1 MLKLI
6 ARLTSRH
13 KEPPALDHAS
23 VGRLCRQFLPEV
35 QSLCQQR
42 RNAMQGNPPLKLT
55 LRSEDSMNLYE
66 RACLYLEFSEWYKAV
81 ALLEA
86 AAQRL
91 HAHSPSAA
99 ASLMQLSRDMRS
111 AERKARELSAS

>member
-6 ARLTSRH
+6 ARLISRR
-13 KEPPALDHAS
+13 KVLPALDPAS
-23 VGRLCRQFLPEV
+23 AGKLCQQFLPDV

-42 RNAMQGNPPLKLT
+42 LNTIHGTVPVKLS

-66 RACLYLEFSEWYKAV
+66 RACLYLEFGEWYKAV

-99 ASLMQLSRDMRS
+99 LGLMQLSRNMRS
-111 AERKARELSAS
+111 AERKLRELPGH

>member
-13 KEPPALDHAS
+13 KTPPLLDNAS
-23 VGRLCRQFLPEV
+23 AGRLCQQFLPAV
-35 QSLCQQR
+35 RLLCQQR
-42 RNAMQGNPPLKLT
+42 LNTMQGNPPLKLT

-66 RACLYLEFSEWYKAV
+66 RACLYLEFGEWYKAV

-99 ASLMQLSRDMRS
+99 TGLMQLSRDMRH
-111 AERKARELSAS
+111 AERKARELSAG

>member
-6 ARLTSRH
+6 ARLTSRRTAL
-13 KEPPALDHAS
+13 PALDQAS
-23 VGRLCRQFLPEV
+23 AGQLCQQFLPEV

-42 RNAMQGNPPLKLT
+42 LNTIHSTVPVKLS

-66 RACLYLEFSEWYKAV
+66 RACLYLEFGEWNKAV
-81 ALLEA
+81 TLLEA

-99 ASLMQLSRDMRS
+99 SGLMQLSRNMRR
-111 AERKARELSAS
+111 AEHKLRELPVH

>member
-6 ARLTSRH
+6 ARLSSHSTPGRWIT
-13 KEPPALDHAS
+13 PVPASCAS
-23 VGRLCRQFLPEV
+23 SFFPV

-42 RNAMQGNPPLKLT
+42 LNTIHSTVPVKLS

-66 RACLYLEFSEWYKAV
+66 RACLYLEFGEWNKAV
-81 ALLEA
+81 TLLEA

-91 HAHSPSAA
+91 HALPSAA
-99 ASLMQLSRDMRS
+99 SGLMQLSRDMRR
-111 AERKARELSAS
+111 AEHKLRELPVH